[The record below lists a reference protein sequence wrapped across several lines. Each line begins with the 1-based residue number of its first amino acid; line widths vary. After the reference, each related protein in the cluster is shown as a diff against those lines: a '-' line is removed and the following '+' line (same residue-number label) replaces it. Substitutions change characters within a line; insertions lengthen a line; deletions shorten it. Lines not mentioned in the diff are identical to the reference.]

1 MNAFV
6 PCVAQGHPE
15 RYSCRLCV
23 FKKCLYAN
31 VRDNKPC
38 ARFEMSQADIDFYNK
53 RDAEDSKR
61 KQNEEDRKKYAF
73 LATTQIVADTSSPTS
88 AILNQKRKRPG
99 YGTDAPG
106 ERMRNERHAGDH

>member
-38 ARFEMSQADIDFYNK
+38 ARFEMSQADIDF
-53 RDAEDSKR
+53 
-61 KQNEEDRKKYAF
+61 
-73 LATTQIVADTSSPTS
+73 
-88 AILNQKRKRPG
+88 
-99 YGTDAPG
+99 
-106 ERMRNERHAGDH
+106 